1 MSRGLGD
8 VYKRQGI
15 DVKAHFI
22 ECLNDFYPYIDFTLN
37 DLNVKVLFDLQSLY
51 RKNLD
56 KLISL
61 LSGTG
66 YSQEELTLFIEDKR
80 RQSLLYFNHVKH
92 LSNEMKQWLIE
103 QRKNTSTNELQLS
116 PEQVA
121 MKYANQHKPAIE
133 NVKTGCVP
141 EKTQSTGKQY
151 GAGNGAYKYDGQK
164 NNRQKQIIGMVAEMI
179 VYEKLQEDQ
188 NIENVK
194 WVSRYAARAE
204 PAYSGYNPHGTDGLG
219 YDIEYTDRTGN
230 KNFVEVKG
238 KADNQNCFEITI
250 QEIEKAKRE
259 KEFYHVILVTNAL
272 NEELRR
278 IKYLGNLFMFEEGED
293 FLNNKRFSAVTKS
306 YEIRFKE

>member
-1 MSRGLGD
+1 MNDTVDIKEIASLAGLELETVRKINEEVNFDNINRYENVPLLSSLFHKLGMSREQINL
-8 VYKRQGI
+8 
-15 DVKAHFI
+15 H
-22 ECLNDFYPYIDFTLN
+22 LYPE
-37 DLNVKVLFDLQSLY
+37 V
-51 RKNLD
+51 
-56 KLISL
+56 
-61 LSGTG
+61 
-66 YSQEELTLFIEDKR
+66 
-80 RQSLLYFNHVKH
+80 
-92 LSNEMKQWLIE
+92 EMKQWLIE
-103 QRKNTSTNELQLS
+103 QGENISTKELQLP

-121 MKYANQHKPAIE
+121 MKYANQCKPVIE
-133 NVKTGCVP
+133 NIKPSRVP
-141 EKTQSTGKQY
+141 EKMQLTGKQY
-151 GAGNGAYKYDGQK
+151 GTGDGSFKYDGQK
-164 NNRQKQIIGMVAEMI
+164 NNRQKLIIGMVAEMI

-194 WVSRYAARAE
+194 WVSRYAARVE

-250 QEIEKAKRE
+250 PEIEKAKQE
-259 KEFYHVILVTNAL
+259 KKFYHIIFVTNTL

-293 FLNNKRFSAVTKS
+293 LLNNKRFSAVTKS